1 MIGQTISHYRILE
14 KLGEGGMGVV
24 YKAHDTKL
32 DRTVALKFLPAHL
45 ASSEQDKAR
54 FIHEAR
60 AAAALNHPNVCPIH
74 DIQEH
79 EGPAYAGAPAGK
91 QTFIVMDFVEGQTL
105 RDRKQEFSIKQAV
118 EIGIQIA
125 DGLTAAHEKGIVH
138 RDIKPENI
146 MLRKDGIVQIM
157 DFGLAKL
164 RGASRITKEG
174 STVGT
179 AGYMSPE
186 QVQGLETDHRTDIFS
201 LGVILYELLA
211 GQSPFKGIHETAI
224 MYEIVNVDPA
234 PISSLRPEID
244 PELDAIVLECLAK
257 EPSERSQSAAEIAKD
272 LRRFKRETSRK
283 GISRVSTIRPAAVTT
298 VAPQPSRRG
307 FFDRARS
314 PVFAWSIT
322 AILFVAL
329 VITTTLYSILPSPT
343 LFPIRSVI
351 PPPEKANYHYY
362 GQDAGPA
369 VISPDGKDVAF
380 IAVTSTGEQLLYVR
394 PLDGLSARPLPGTEG
409 ASYPFWSG
417 DSKSIGFFSWPN
429 LKKIDISGGPPVTIC
444 LAPVGRGGTWN
455 KDGTIVFQPG
465 TVGPLYVVSASG
477 GTEKVLTTL
486 DTAKHQTS
494 HRWPYFLPDGN
505 HFLYYSSSTVVGA
518 PAEENAVYLA
528 TIDMKLNKPLLKT
541 SANVAYAPGYILFMI
556 GSALKAQK
564 LDESG
569 MELKGDPVTI
579 ADSVLNDAGFSLA
592 AFSVSLNGVLIYQ
605 TGTAQSGAQLRV
617 VDQSGREIGRVGE
630 IIEHFQPR
638 ISPDGRQVVASVF
651 DAKSK
656 TDNLWVYG
664 MARGVRTRLT
674 STKFYDSNPVWSPDG
689 SRIVF
694 ERYGTEGPGDLYLM
708 HAARIGSDEA
718 LWVSDAP
725 KISTDWSSDGKFVA
739 FTQYTDGGHGDLWVL
754 PMKGDRKPYLFLQT
768 PFDEWEARFSPNGK
782 WVAYVSNETGD
793 LEVYVRPFPGPG
805 NPTKVSKAGGMF
817 PRWKKEIGSSSA
829 PNSVGELFYITTDGK
844 LTQAELRLKGLEIE
858 VRDRPLFGVP
868 PFTQDFDIFPD
879 GKRFLF
885 NTTIEPRESPPIT
898 LVVNWDAGLRK

>member
-1 MIGQTISHYRILE
+1 MIGQTISHYRVLE

-54 FIHEAR
+54 FIHEAK

-79 EGPAYAGAPAGK
+79 EG

-125 DGLTAAHEKGIVH
+125 DGLAAAHEKGIVH

-234 PISSLRPEID
+234 PIASLRPEVD

-283 GISRVSTIRPAAVTT
+283 GISRVSTIRPAVVTSVST
-298 VAPQPSRRG
+298 QPSRRG
-307 FFDRARS
+307 FFDLARS
-314 PVFAWSIT
+314 PVFAWSL
-322 AILFVAL
+322 AVILFLAL
-329 VITTTLYSILPSPT
+329 AVTIFHYSILPSPA
-343 LFPIRSVI
+343 LFPIRSFI

-362 GQDAGPA
+362 GQEAGPA
-369 VISPDGKDVAF
+369 VISPDGKNIAF
-380 IAVTSTGEQLLYVR
+380 VAVTSTGQQFLYVR
-394 PLDGLSARPLPGTEG
+394 PLDGLSARALPGTEG

-417 DSKSIGFFSWPN
+417 DNKSIGFFSWPN
-429 LKKIDISGGPPVTIC
+429 LKKIDISGGPPATVC
-444 LAPVGRGGTWN
+444 LAPVGRGGTWS
-455 KDGTIVFQPG
+455 KDGTIIFQPG
-465 TVGPLYVVSASG
+465 TVGPLDVVSASG
-477 GTEKVLTTL
+477 GAGKVLTTL

-518 PAEENAVYLA
+518 PAEENAVYVA
-528 TIDMKLNKPLLKT
+528 TLDMKLNKPLLKT

-556 GSALKAQK
+556 GSTLKAQK
-564 LDESG
+564 LDESD

-617 VDQSGREIGRVGE
+617 VDQSGREVGRVGE

-638 ISPDGRQVVASVF
+638 ISPDGRQVVVSVF

-656 TDNLWVYG
+656 TDNLWLYELG
-664 MARGVRTRLT
+664 RGVRTRLT
-674 STKFYDSNPVWSPDG
+674 STSSYDQYPMWSPDG

-694 ERYGTEGPGDLYLM
+694 DRYSAERTSDFYVMRAD
-708 HAARIGSDEA
+708 RIGSDEA
-718 LWVSDAP
+718 LLLSDVEKMP
-725 KISTDWSSDGKFVA
+725 TDWSSDGKFVA
-739 FTQYTDGGHGDLWVL
+739 FTQYDEGSHGDIWIL
-754 PMKGDRKPYLFLQT
+754 PITGDRKPYPFLQT

-782 WVAYVSNETGD
+782 WMAYVSDETGD
-793 LEVYVRPFPGPG
+793 PEIYVRPFPGPG
-805 NPTKVSKAGGMF
+805 NPTKVSKAGGFF
-817 PRWKKEIGSSSA
+817 PRWKPVGSLSRASD
-829 PNSVGELFYITTDGK
+829 SVGELFYATPDRR
-844 LTQAELRLKGLEIE
+844 LMQVELRSRGLEIE
-858 VRDRPLFGVP
+858 VRDRRLFGVP

-879 GKRFLF
+879 GVRFLF

-898 LVVNWDAGLRK
+898 LVVNWGAQLRNK